1 MDPITIIV
9 FALAT
14 GAAAGLRPT
23 AEKVI
28 KDTYE
33 GIKTL
38 IHRKYGRVDVDVL
51 EADPASEARQNVVK
65 EDLQKTEAGKDE
77 ELLRQAQ
84 VLLDA
89 IQEHEPGAATAV
101 GVNLE
106 DVKVASSLNIEDI
119 MASGTG
125 VDITRTDVGR
135 DMTIRGVRAG
145 ETGKNT
151 SNP

>member
-119 MASGTG
+119 IASGTG